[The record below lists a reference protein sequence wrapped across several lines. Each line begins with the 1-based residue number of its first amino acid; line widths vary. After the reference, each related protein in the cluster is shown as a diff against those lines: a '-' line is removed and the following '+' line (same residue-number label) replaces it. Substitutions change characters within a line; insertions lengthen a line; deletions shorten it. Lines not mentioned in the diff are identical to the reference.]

1 MHSHTPT
8 VPHGQ
13 KSSMEKLHTA
23 RAQRTPNACI
33 FLSQRRP
40 ADEVEK
46 LLYVQ
51 CRRGLERSFP
61 LPNYKGRFDVNEL
74 TVW

>member
-13 KSSMEKLHTA
+13 KSSMEKLHA
-23 RAQRTPNACI
+23 ARTPNACI

-46 LLYVQ
+46 LLCVQ
-51 CRRGLERSFP
+51 CRRRLERSFP
-61 LPNYKGRFDVNEL
+61 LPNYKGKFDVNEL